1 MMGVTHVWVGTMA
14 AVLLTEPASPQGCL
28 AALIGGSLGGIVPDI
43 DLGSGNRLTDISRS
57 RRITG
62 AITLV
67 CLLVDSYFGG
77 KLMMSFRSNSR
88 EELAAGLFG
97 LMLLC
102 LWGWNQSHRGGT
114 HSLLALVLFGGCVEL
129 LCSPLTKPFVIA
141 MASHILLDV
150 LNCSSVQLFYP
161 LRGRWSFR
169 LCKAGGRVDHYLR
182 LIGIIGTVLGIGI
195 SLDTFR

>member
-14 AVLLTEPASPQGCL
+14 AVLLTEPSSPQSCL

-43 DLGSGNRLTDISRS
+43 DFGARNRLMDTSRA
-57 RRITG
+57 RQITG

-67 CLLVDSYFGG
+67 CLLADSYFGG
-77 KLMMSFRSNSR
+77 RLMRSIRANSQ
-88 EELAAGLFG
+88 EELATGLIG
-97 LMLLC
+97 LVLLC

-129 LCSPLTKPFVIA
+129 LCSQLTKPFVIA

-150 LNCSSVQLFYP
+150 LNCGSVRLLYP
-161 LRGRWSFR
+161 LRGRWSLG
-169 LCKAGGRVDHYLR
+169 LCKVGGWVDRNLC

-195 SLDTFR
+195 AFGKFC